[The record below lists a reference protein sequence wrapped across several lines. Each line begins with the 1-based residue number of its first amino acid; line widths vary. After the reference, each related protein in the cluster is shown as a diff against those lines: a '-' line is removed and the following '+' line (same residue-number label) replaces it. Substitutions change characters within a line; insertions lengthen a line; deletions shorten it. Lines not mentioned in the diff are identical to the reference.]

1 MDMTE
6 DYLQIMIESLEKKI
20 DVLDQVLALDK
31 RQIAIALEQPF
42 DMEKY
47 DKSMDEKGALI
58 DELDRLDDGFTSTYE
73 RVRDEVQANP
83 KAYAEK
89 VQRMQ
94 DLIRMAVDK
103 GMAVEAQEQRGK
115 QAMKSAIASKRKEI
129 RSMKVS
135 SEAATKYYK
144 SMSKINNVDPQL
156 MDRKK

>member
-20 DVLDQVLALDK
+20 DVLDQVLALYK

>member
-20 DVLDQVLALDK
+20 DVLDQVLELDK

>member
-1 MDMTE
+1 MTE